1 MANAGNRNDLPIPAS
16 DPPAPRDLRP
26 WQRIAVVNLED
37 IMTNSRRK
45 KSTKQQRKTPKKH
58 SVTRPLPAAQK
69 SSPVVTKRRN
79 TKIAAV
85 VALLRRPEGAS
96 LETIC
101 GATDW
106 QPHSVRGAIA
116 GAIKKK
122 MGLSVSSVKSDGVRT
137 YRIAG

>member
-1 MANAGNRNDLPIPAS
+1 
-16 DPPAPRDLRP
+16 
-26 WQRIAVVNLED
+26 
-37 IMTNSRRK
+37 MTNTRRK
-45 KSTKQQRKTPKKH
+45 IATKPQRSTSKKNSH
-58 SVTRPLPAAQK
+58 TRPLPAAKK
-69 SSPVVTKRRN
+69 SSPVLTKRKN

-96 LETIC
+96 LEAIC
-101 GATDW
+101 KATDW

-137 YRIAG
+137 YRIAV

>member
-1 MANAGNRNDLPIPAS
+1 
-16 DPPAPRDLRP
+16 
-26 WQRIAVVNLED
+26 
-37 IMTNSRRK
+37 MTNTRRK
-45 KSTKQQRKTPKKH
+45 IATKPQRNTSKKNSH
-58 SVTRPLPAAQK
+58 TRLLRAAKK
-69 SSPVVTKRRN
+69 SSPVLTKRKN

-96 LETIC
+96 LEAIC
-101 GATDW
+101 KTTDW

-137 YRIAG
+137 YRIAV